1 MQFDWDP
8 HKAARNLHH
17 HGVTFAEAATVFDD
31 VLGWTFFD
39 PDHSQ
44 DEDRFLTIGT
54 SRMGRLLIV
63 AHTEQDDYIRI
74 ISAREVTRRERSDY
88 ESLH

>member
-1 MQFDWDP
+1 MKFDWDP
-8 HKAARNLHH
+8 NKAARNLQR
-17 HGVTFAEAATVFDD
+17 HGVAFEEAATVFDD

-54 SRMGRLLIV
+54 SNLGRLLIV
-63 AHTEQDDYIRI
+63 AHTEEDDAIRI
-74 ISAREVTRRERSDY
+74 ISAREVTRHERRDY

>member
-1 MQFDWDP
+1 MKFDWDP
-8 HKAARNLHH
+8 NKAARNLQRHS
-17 HGVTFAEAATVFDD
+17 VAFEEAATVFDD

-39 PDHSQ
+39 PDHSR

-54 SRMGRLLIV
+54 SSMGRLLIV
-63 AHTEQDDYIRI
+63 AHTEEDDYIRI
-74 ISAREVTRRERSDY
+74 ISAREVTRRERRDY